1 MSTGEDGTGLAF
13 EDRLNNFPNMSVEVY
28 QIIAIDNYVW
38 VHVKFKNFYSNNV
51 ADLGVAGVDIF
62 KFNEEG
68 KITDH

>member
-1 MSTGEDGTGLAF
+1 
-13 EDRLNNFPNMSVEVY
+13 MSVEVY